1 MKTILKA
8 IGSFFESFGQ
18 ARYAAFLA
26 RQGRADEAKALYE

>member
-1 MKTILKA
+1 MKTIFNA
-8 IGSFFESFGQ
+8 ISSFFESFGQ